1 MNTTIKTSSKN
12 QLDQIRRFVK
22 RNNIYNTITEENNL
36 YLIKLF
42 GLKASEIEKFI
53 KDFTKANHLSK
64 IQQQESQAL
73 AAKYF
78 CTWNMWIYLA

>member
-1 MNTTIKTSSKN
+1 MNTTIKTSSKK

-53 KDFTKANHLSK
+53 KDFTKANHLTK

-73 AAKYF
+73 AA
-78 CTWNMWIYLA
+78 

>member
-42 GLKASEIEKFI
+42 GLKPKEIEKFI
-53 KDFTKANHLSK
+53 KDFTKANHLTK
-64 IQQQESQAL
+64 VQQQEPQTL
-73 AAKYF
+73 AA
-78 CTWNMWIYLA
+78 

>member
-22 RNNIYNTITEENNL
+22 RNNIYNTITEENDL
-36 YLIKLF
+36 YIIKLF

-53 KDFTKANHLSK
+53 KDFIKTNNLTKVK
-64 IQQQESQAL
+64 QQESEAL
-73 AAKYF
+73 AA
-78 CTWNMWIYLA
+78 

>member
-53 KDFTKANHLSK
+53 KDFTKANHLTK

-73 AAKYF
+73 AA
-78 CTWNMWIYLA
+78 